1 MSDKPLRAVVTG
13 WQFHTLSV
21 SVEKAKELGVEVNT
35 DTVTKM
41 TATVVKDELG
51 KWVPGDHMTSSIVV
65 NFDEEKMIVETM
77 NSIYHLEGEAGDC
90 MPDLGDGVLTIF
102 Y

>member
-1 MSDKPLRAVVTG
+1 MSDKPFRATLTG
-13 WQFHTLSV
+13 WQFHTLSI
-21 SVEKAKELGVEVNT
+21 SVEKAKEHGVEVNT

-41 TATVVKDELG
+41 SATVVKDELG
-51 KWVPGDHMTSSIVV
+51 KWKHGHHMTSSIVV
-65 NFDEEKMIVETM
+65 NFNEEKMIVETM

-90 MPDLGDGVLTIF
+90 IPDLGDGILAIF